1 MKNCKQIAT
10 EWGLS
15 ERTVN
20 DLCKKNKID
29 GAIKVGKMWKIPD
42 DAKKPID
49 GRITSGKYVR
59 HSAGVTRKPLPIG
72 ISDYVRAQA
81 DYYYVD
87 KTMLIKEFLD
97 QKPLVSLF
105 TRPRRF
111 GKTLNMDMLRVFFEI
126 SEENTSKY
134 FEDKAIWQCGEEYRN
149 QQGQYPVVFLTFKDV
164 KFDSWKATL
173 DKIRDLLQEEFGR
186 HQELA
191 TSERIAEYEKTYF
204 AKIIN
209 GDASEVDLTASLAKL
224 SQMLTK
230 HYGKAPI
237 IIIDEYDT
245 PIQEGYSKDFYDEII
260 GFMRNFFS
268 GAFKDNKNLTYG
280 FLTGI
285 LRIAQESIFSGLNN
299 LTVNSVMDEEYDQF
313 FGFTVSE
320 VREMLKYYGVLDKE
334 EELKD
339 WYDGYLFGSTEIYNP
354 WSVINYISRG
364 CIPQAYWVNTGKNE
378 ILEDVLKVATEDITE
393 RLYSLLQ
400 GERVIARIDQNVV
413 YRSLSEDPANIYS
426 LLLVAGYLKTPK
438 KELQADGSYL
448 CEVSIPNREIAAVYK
463 SEVLSHLLQ
472 IGAITRTTANK
483 IAESLYANDYKN
495 LQKAI
500 AEYMDKSVSFYD
512 AGAEGF
518 YHGLVLGLIALMDNQ
533 YKMCGNDCPFCTNIL
548 PSSIRS
554 QNEIISKV
562 FKNSALSVANA
573 VLEYVQQAVDQG
585 YILPDAVDVLESY
598 IGDNTKAD
606 ELYAELQMLAKETD
620 YLYKKIEKICMF
632 KPMNVTHAQLVN
644 LEQSLSELVIEE
656 RQLQSFYA
664 TDLIKKL
671 IYHVSDK
678 INALKGKTGQLHKT
692 YGICISHGKITCRR

>member
-1 MKNCKQIAT
+1 MNNNEACAEYFRGNSAYRRCFSEFEKKWKTYGKVTGIITLKNTSEEERRAIGGILGKTFYENTIRFPFAEFEKGLQYTKFAPVDFEQVLEAYFGRKMLTTQERQKEAERGKADFFETVESYLTECTGPDSIAVSWLQDMFSQKKYGYQTVIREYGRDREKT
-10 EWGLS
+10 EKLLK
-15 ERTVN
+15 T
-20 DLCKKNKID
+20 
-29 GAIKVGKMWKIPD
+29 VGKAI
-42 DAKKPID
+42 
-49 GRITSGKYVR
+49 
-59 HSAGVTRKPLPIG
+59 L
-72 ISDYVRAQA
+72 
-81 DYYYVD
+81 
-87 KTMLIKEFLD
+87 LL
-97 QKPLVSLF
+97 
-105 TRPRRF
+105 
-111 GKTLNMDMLRVFFEI
+111 
-126 SEENTSKY
+126 
-134 FEDKAIWQCGEEYRN
+134 EDIRETEEEYPLAVFSAEVSGN
-149 QQGQYPVVFLTFKDV
+149 PHYFDQGTTGGQF
-164 KFDSWKATL
+164 
-173 DKIRDLLQEEFGR
+173 
-186 HQELA
+186 
-191 TSERIAEYEKTYF
+191 
-204 AKIIN
+204 
-209 GDASEVDLTASLAKL
+209 
-224 SQMLTK
+224 
-230 HYGKAPI
+230 
-237 IIIDEYDT
+237 DT

-533 YKMCGNDCPFCTNIL
+533 YKIKSNRESGDGRYDIGLFPREDRYPGIL
-548 PSSIRS
+548 M
-554 QNEIISKV
+554 ELKWK
-562 FKNSALSVANA
+562 KNLS
-573 VLEYVQQAVDQG
+573 
-585 YILPDAVDVLESY
+585 
-598 IGDNTKAD
+598 AD
-606 ELYAELQMLAKETD
+606 ELSELADEALAQIGKKRYDVEMKENGTQD
-620 YLYKKIEKICMF
+620 ILKFGIVFSGKKVSVKIE
-632 KPMNVTHAQLVN
+632 
-644 LEQSLSELVIEE
+644 
-656 RQLQSFYA
+656 
-664 TDLIKKL
+664 
-671 IYHVSDK
+671 
-678 INALKGKTGQLHKT
+678 
-692 YGICISHGKITCRR
+692 

>member
-1 MKNCKQIAT
+1 MKSSEQFAI
-10 EWGLS
+10 EWNLS
-15 ERTVN
+15 KRTIN
-20 DLCKKNKID
+20 NLCNKGKIP
-29 GAIKVGKMWKIPD
+29 GAIKEGRKWLIPD
-42 DAKKPID
+42 DAVRPVDK
-49 GRITSGKYVR
+49 RVSSGKYAKKKVANNK
-59 HSAGVTRKPLPIG
+59 SLPIG

-87 KTMLIKEFLD
+87 KTLLIKEFLD

-126 SEENTSKY
+126 SEEDTSKY
-134 FEDKAIWQCGEEYRN
+134 FEDKAIWRCGEEYRR

-191 TSERIAEYEKTYF
+191 TSDRLAEYEKTYF

-313 FGFTVSE
+313 FGFTASE
-320 VREMLKYYGVLDKE
+320 VREMLEYYGVLDKE

-354 WSVINYISRG
+354 WSVINYISKG

-378 ILEDVLKVATEDITE
+378 ILEDVLKVATDDITE

-463 SEVLSHLLQ
+463 SEILSHLLQ
-472 IGAITRTTANK
+472 IGVITRTTANK
-483 IAESLYANDYKN
+483 IAESLYANDYKK

-500 AEYMDKSVSFYD
+500 AEYMDKSISFYD

-533 YKMCGNDCPFCTNIL
+533 YMIKSNRESGDGRYDISLFPREGRY
-548 PSSIRS
+548 PG
-554 QNEIISKV
+554 IIMELKW
-562 FKNSALSVANA
+562 KKDL
-573 VLEYVQQAVDQG
+573 
-585 YILPDAVDVLESY
+585 
-598 IGDNTKAD
+598 KAD
-606 ELYAELQMLAKETD
+606 ELSGLADEALAQIDEKRYDVEMKED
-620 YLYKKIEKICMF
+620 GIQDILKFGVAFSGKKVC
-632 KPMNVTHAQLVN
+632 V
-644 LEQSLSELVIEE
+644 
-656 RQLQSFYA
+656 
-664 TDLIKKL
+664 
-671 IYHVSDK
+671 
-678 INALKGKTGQLHKT
+678 KTK
-692 YGICISHGKITCRR
+692 